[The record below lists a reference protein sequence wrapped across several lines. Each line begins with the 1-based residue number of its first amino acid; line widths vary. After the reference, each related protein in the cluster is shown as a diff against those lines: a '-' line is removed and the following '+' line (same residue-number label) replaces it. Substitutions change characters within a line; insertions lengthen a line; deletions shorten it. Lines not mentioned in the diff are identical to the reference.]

1 MTWVES
7 DADTLG
13 RLDQEVLRGLDPPL
27 NLQGMPQTP
36 IRRRVK
42 ELRRPHALSKAL
54 STLLR
59 PDLRPS
65 AVN

>member
-36 IRRRVK
+36 
-42 ELRRPHALSKAL
+42 
-54 STLLR
+54 
-59 PDLRPS
+59 D
-65 AVN
+65 

>member
-13 RLDQEVLRGLDPPL
+13 RLDQQVLGGLDPPL

-36 IRRRVK
+36 MRRRVK
-42 ELRRPHALSKAL
+42 ELRRPRARKNVSQAPLAR
-54 STLLR
+54 TPR
-59 PDLRPS
+59 PEPDC
-65 AVN
+65 